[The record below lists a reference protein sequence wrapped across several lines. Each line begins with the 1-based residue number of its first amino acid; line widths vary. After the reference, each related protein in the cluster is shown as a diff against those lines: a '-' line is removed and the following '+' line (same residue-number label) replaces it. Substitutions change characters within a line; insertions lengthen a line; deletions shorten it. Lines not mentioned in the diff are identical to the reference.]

1 MQSVI
6 LVTANGDTAHGKAPM
21 HGARANPVDYSTNR
35 MTYAPEHASRQERT
49 LARVVRPQASSAARV
64 GEAKVKGDKDFPMV
78 ARAVPCEWSRARNER
93 VTGTG
98 AAAKIAKA
106 PVLRVQALYYLP

>member
-1 MQSVI
+1 
-6 LVTANGDTAHGKAPM
+6 
-21 HGARANPVDYSTNR
+21 
-35 MTYAPEHASRQERT
+35 
-49 LARVVRPQASSAARV
+49 
-64 GEAKVKGDKDFPMV
+64 MV

-106 PVLRVQALYYLP
+106 PVLRVLTPPLLALNERAVGRSRFPSTGIINPGVAADDRSRSMRAVDFSVVRELVMGNSGVGTEGCHMHVAVP